1 MFAKE
6 WLKKLMNDAEI
17 TRPCSARVIISAAQ
31 AIGIKRNELKTARKE
46 LGIESVRIDGVQ
58 YWRLPGGSENNA

>member
-6 WLKKLMNDAEI
+6 WLKKIMNDAEI
-17 TRPCSARVIISAAQ
+17 TKPCSAKVIISAAQ

-46 LGIESVRIDGVQ
+46 LGIKSIRINGVQ
-58 YWRLPGGSENNA
+58 YWYLPEDETHA